1 MTVDVGRALSETVQE
16 MATRRGLALVGGFVL
31 VSALSLTLSWALAI
45 ALAESFLSA
54 LLGVGQEAGPALSG
68 AEREMLAQQ
77 VGAVQE
83 AAPIALDLPAGVAL
97 AALLAVALG
106 AEAITLLAIRVFGEY
121 ETEEGEP
128 LYAGLGLATLN
139 GFLGGIVL
147 FTLVS
152 IGLVLLVIPGV
163 FLYVVFLFYQQEI
176 ALQDR
181 NFIEAL
187 AQSWR
192 VTAGIRLRVFGLAI
206 LVVLVSLVGGV
217 PSAIASATQIQSIQV
232 ASAVLVGPVVTVFTA
247 GLITRAYVGVDET
260 AETEEPSGA
269 LRPEDIP
276 EP

>member
-106 AEAITLLAIRVFGEY
+106 ADESRRVRLVVGHR
-121 ETEEGEP
+121 P
-128 LYAGLGLATLN
+128 LGGLA
-139 GFLGGIVL
+139 
-147 FTLVS
+147 
-152 IGLVLLVIPGV
+152 LLVQPTGDI
-163 FLYVVFLFYQQEI
+163 LQLLCLFPVHRHYH
-176 ALQDR
+176 
-181 NFIEAL
+181 
-187 AQSWR
+187 
-192 VTAGIRLRVFGLAI
+192 IRE
-206 LVVLVSLVGGV
+206 
-217 PSAIASATQIQSIQV
+217 
-232 ASAVLVGPVVTVFTA
+232 
-247 GLITRAYVGVDET
+247 D
-260 AETEEPSGA
+260 AEH
-269 LRPEDIP
+269 
-276 EP
+276 